1 MTGLGKQMSM
11 RRFLRLI
18 ILTVICF
25 GVSLQGAEAL
35 NRLRQ
40 EKSRITMDEFC
51 NMSEAQR
58 YRQTVEVSSA
68 ADMKKLR
75 TYLQEEPDGGNN
87 IFYQTQDICISPYTY
102 EYLSANGRIAIR
114 YQGITEAYYDMRSDA
129 YYADLTTG
137 TAISYKWKA
146 DSFAP
151 IGSSAQDGKE
161 GKWSYQGN
169 GYAIE
174 GIYQRSDKRSVIKN
188 SGVFCN
194 AGRVSGVYIKN
205 YFGYGKNIEDLSV
218 LGDDIR
224 SVEQCGGE
232 NIELIMH
239 HNGGLVTVGFVA
251 CAAGDI
257 ADTSVSA
264 DIFVD
269 YPKWDGKEPT
279 FGGVDIGI
287 IAGDSR
293 KFSISGCSSSGN
305 IVHWNDGLGTIGGIA
320 GAAKNVKNCKSDAVI
335 RGTGC
340 YVGGIAAHMEG
351 DIEKCFST
359 ADIDGIFR
367 NSGGVIGGYY
377 NGREIE
383 GCRFDGNIRLE
394 AGLLKYI
401 DGYVSGGIVGI
412 TGSATPLINDCQ
424 NSGNITGGSGRIG
437 GIAGMLRDAEIVNCI
452 NAGQIKSGILEKSDG
467 GEDEDSYAGGIVGMM
482 CDNENS
488 VLNCI
493 NEGRIYNEN
502 GYAGE
507 ITGCMNGDTSE
518 VCNVYMAGV
527 ATGSAI
533 GQSGIGCGTG
543 ENIENCLAGQGEEID
558 DLCQTFNQWIREFD
572 ISVRYHFVISEKGDK
587 FLGWIVKNGKLTLEE
602 RSEAEPSE
610 KPETTKR
617 PAVSTKP
624 SATAG
629 PDGTGKLPTTDIPK
643 KTEDPLPTATE
654 TPGRTQEPLPTA
666 TAEPERTQKPLPTAT
681 AEPERTQKP
690 LPTATAEPERTQ
702 EPLPT
707 ATAEP
712 ERTQEPLPTAT
723 AEPER
728 TQEPLPTATAE
739 PERTQDPIPPA
750 TLMPDRTRTPAITD
764 EAAQTQKPEQPEVT
778 EKPGKMSVPEKKGK
792 TAGTKTSD
800 QAKKK
805 KAKAPSFKLQAK
817 RNRRKQKYVLMT
829 LKSCQGTY
837 IEVQAG
843 LKKNKFHRMKLKEN
857 RIKKLHG
864 RIRFGY
870 SFSGKRIYFKIR
882 TYEIKKGKRIYSRS
896 SKVKS
901 IRIR

>member
-1 MTGLGKQMSM
+1 MTGLGKQMNM

-18 ILTVICF
+18 ILVVICF
-25 GVSLQGAEAL
+25 GMSLQGAEAL

-58 YRQTVEVSSA
+58 YRQTVEVASA
-68 ADMKKLR
+68 ADMEKLR

-114 YQGITEAYYDMRSDA
+114 YQGTTDAYYDMRSDA

-151 IGSSAQDGKE
+151 IGSSVQDGKE
-161 GKWSYQGN
+161 GSWSYQGN

-205 YFGYGKNIEDLSV
+205 YFGYGKNIKDLSV

-239 HNGGLVTVGFVA
+239 HNGGLVNVGFVA

-269 YPKWDGKEPT
+269 YPKWDGKEQT
-279 FGGVDIGI
+279 GGVDIGI
-287 IAGDSR
+287 IAGSSG

-305 IVHWNDGLGTIGGIA
+305 IVHWNDGLGAIGGIA
-320 GAAKNVKNCKSDAVI
+320 GSAKNVNNCKSDAVI
-335 RGTGC
+335 RGTGH
-340 YVGGIAAHMEG
+340 YVGGIAAWVEG

-359 ADIDGIFR
+359 VDINGSFYC
-367 NSGGVIGGYY
+367 SGGVIGEFYQD
-377 NGREIE
+377 REIE

-394 AGLLKYI
+394 AGSKKYI
-401 DGYVSGGIVGI
+401 NGHISGGIVGE
-412 TGSATPLINDCQ
+412 TGFGTILINDCQ

-437 GIAGMLRDAEIVNCI
+437 GIAGMLGDGEIVNCI

-482 CDNENS
+482 CDDENS

-527 ATGSAI
+527 ATGSAT

-572 ISVRYHFVISEKGDK
+572 ISVRYHFVISGKGDK

-602 RSEAEPSE
+602 RSVAEPSE
-610 KPETTKR
+610 EPKTTKR

-643 KTEDPLPTATE
+643 KTEDPLS
-654 TPGRTQEPLPTA
+654 TA

-681 AEPERTQKP
+681 AEPERTQD
-690 LPTATAEPERTQ
+690 
-702 EPLPT
+702 
-707 ATAEP
+707 
-712 ERTQEPLPTAT
+712 
-723 AEPER
+723 
-728 TQEPLPTATAE
+728 PLPTATAE

-750 TLMPDRTRTPAITD
+750 TLMPDWTRTPAITA
-764 EAAQTQKPEQPEVT
+764 EAAQTQKPAQPEVT
-778 EKPGKMSVPEKKGK
+778 EKPGKTSVPEKKGK
-792 TAGTKTSD
+792 TAGTKKSA

-843 LKKNKFHRMKLKEN
+843 LKKKKFHRMKLKEN

>member
-1 MTGLGKQMSM
+1 MTGLGKQMNM
-11 RRFLRLI
+11 RKFLRLI
-18 ILTVICF
+18 ILAVICF
-25 GVSLQGAEAL
+25 GMSLQGAEAL

-239 HNGGLVTVGFVA
+239 HNGGLVAVGFVA

-269 YPKWDGKEPT
+269 YPQWDGTEQT
-279 FGGVDIGI
+279 GGVDIGI
-287 IAGDSR
+287 VAGNSG

-305 IVHWNDGLGTIGGIA
+305 IVHWNDGLGAIGGIA
-320 GAAKNVKNCKSDAVI
+320 GAAKNVNNCKSDAVI
-335 RGTGC
+335 RGTGR
-340 YVGGIAAHMEG
+340 YVGGIAAWVEG

-359 ADIDGIFR
+359 ADINGSFR
-367 NSGGVIGGYY
+367 CSGGVIGEFYQD
-377 NGREIE
+377 REIE

-394 AGLLKYI
+394 AGSKKYI
-401 DGYVSGGIVGI
+401 NGHISGGIVGT
-412 TGSATPLINDCQ
+412 TGFATILINDCQ

-437 GIAGMLRDAEIVNCI
+437 GIVGMLGGGEIVNCI

-482 CDNENS
+482 SDDENS

-654 TPGRTQEPLPTA
+654 
-666 TAEPERTQKPLPTAT
+666 EPERTQ
-681 AEPERTQKP
+681 EPM
-690 LPTATAEPERTQ
+690 PTATAEPERTQ

-712 ERTQEPLPTAT
+712 ERTQN
-723 AEPER
+723 
-728 TQEPLPTATAE
+728 
-739 PERTQDPIPPA
+739 PIPPA
-750 TLMPDRTRTPAITD
+750 TLMPDRTRTPAITA
-764 EAAQTQKPEQPEVT
+764 EAAQTQKPAQPEVT
-778 EKPGKMSVPEKKGK
+778 EKPGKTSVPEKKGK
-792 TAGTKTSD
+792 TAGTKKSA

-843 LKKNKFHRMKLKEN
+843 LKKKKFHRMKLKEN

>member
-1 MTGLGKQMSM
+1 
-11 RRFLRLI
+11 
-18 ILTVICF
+18 
-25 GVSLQGAEAL
+25 
-35 NRLRQ
+35 
-40 EKSRITMDEFC
+40 
-51 NMSEAQR
+51 
-58 YRQTVEVSSA
+58 
-68 ADMKKLR
+68 
-75 TYLQEEPDGGNN
+75 
-87 IFYQTQDICISPYTY
+87 
-102 EYLSANGRIAIR
+102 
-114 YQGITEAYYDMRSDA
+114 
-129 YYADLTTG
+129 
-137 TAISYKWKA
+137 
-146 DSFAP
+146 
-151 IGSSAQDGKE
+151 
-161 GKWSYQGN
+161 
-169 GYAIE
+169 
-174 GIYQRSDKRSVIKN
+174 
-188 SGVFCN
+188 
-194 AGRVSGVYIKN
+194 
-205 YFGYGKNIEDLSV
+205 
-218 LGDDIR
+218 
-224 SVEQCGGE
+224 
-232 NIELIMH
+232 MH
-239 HNGGLVTVGFVA
+239 HNGGLVAVGFVA

-269 YPKWDGKEPT
+269 YPKWDGKKQI
-279 FGGVDIGI
+279 FGDVDIGI

-305 IVHWNDGLGTIGGIA
+305 IVHWNDSLGTIGGIA

-335 RGTGC
+335 RGTGS
-340 YVGGIAAHMEG
+340 YVGGIAAWMEG
-351 DIEKCFST
+351 DVEKCFST
-359 ADIDGIFR
+359 ADINGSFR
-367 NSGGVIGGYY
+367 CYGGVIGECYLDV
-377 NGREIE
+377 EIE

-394 AGLLKYI
+394 AGSQKYI
-401 DGYVSGGIVGI
+401 NGQISGGIVGA
-412 TGSATPLINDCQ
+412 TGFATLLINDCQ
-424 NSGNITGGSGRIG
+424 NSGNITGGGGSGRIG
-437 GIAGMLRDAEIVNCI
+437 GIAGMLGCGEIVNCI

-467 GEDEDSYAGGIVGMM
+467 GEDEDYYAGGIVGMM

-739 PERTQDPIPPA
+739 PEKTQNPIPPA

-843 LKKNKFHRMKLKEN
+843 LKKNKF
-857 RIKKLHG
+857 IG
-864 RIRFGY
+864 
-870 SFSGKRIYFKIR
+870 
-882 TYEIKKGKRIYSRS
+882 
-896 SKVKS
+896 
-901 IRIR
+901 

>member
-1 MTGLGKQMSM
+1 MTGLGKQMNM

-188 SGVFCN
+188 SGIFCN

-205 YFGYGKNIEDLSV
+205 YFGYGKNIEDLGV

-269 YPKWDGKEPT
+269 YPKWDGKEQT
-279 FGGVDIGI
+279 FGDVDIGI

-305 IVHWNDGLGTIGGIA
+305 IVHWNEDLGAIGGIA

-340 YVGGIAAHMEG
+340 YVGGIAAYMEG

-359 ADIDGIFR
+359 ADINGSFR
-367 NSGGVIGGYY
+367 CSGGVIGDYY
-377 NGREIE
+377 NGREVE

-394 AGLLKYI
+394 AGSQKYI
-401 DGYVSGGIVGI
+401 NGHISGGIVG
-412 TGSATPLINDCQ
+412 TTRFATLLINDCQ

-437 GIAGMLRDAEIVNCI
+437 GIAGMLVCGEIVNCI

-654 TPGRTQEPLPTA
+654 APGRTQEPLPTA
-666 TAEPERTQKPLPTAT
+666 TAEPERTQEPLPTAT
-681 AEPERTQKP
+681 AEPERAQKP

-723 AEPER
+723 AEPEK
-728 TQEPLPTATAE
+728 
-739 PERTQDPIPPA
+739 TQDPIPPA